1 MNGKANKPHK
11 FTFGKFKGDLVSDHI
26 NAEDKSYLLW
36 ADQNVS
42 FFNLT
47 DEEKAQLDKVKDPA
61 PTYAKVP
68 NYHAAKYA
76 ALDFL
81 SDFGDT
87 DELEMLEHNGWLF
100 GD

>member
-1 MNGKANKPHK
+1 MNGKVNKLHK

-36 ADQNVS
+36 ADQNVA

-47 DEEKAQLDKVKDPA
+47 DEEKKELDKVEEHKT
-61 PTYAKVP
+61 TYVRAT
-68 NYHAAKYA
+68 NYHAAKYE

-81 SDFGDT
+81 SEFGDT

-100 GD
+100 DD